1 MAKINITKP
10 TGGEAINLISAFKSD
25 NQIYVIFDSE
35 RMGSMGLPIVYI
47 SKYGDKLEKISDDS
61 EWQSVKSY
69 LKGIINGTN
78 FEYVKIGESVNA
90 DEAYYTPLSLPQA
103 SFDLIKSRYV
113 VEDIVSTPVLEPIP
127 SVVTPDAN
135 SKVVE
140 EVVTPVSPEVKVAET
155 PVAPV
160 DPVAVIDFN
169 QGPVVPIEPV
179 MPNNDVVSNMTANVS
194 TPVLEPVNVVPTP
207 VLEPVNVA
215 PSPVVSEPISPVV
228 SIQQETPT
236 SIQDSS
242 FIQDK
247 ETFLK
252 ACENMFD
259 ALVSKYQKKLNDL
272 EQKEQEINMKLKSA
286 TEHLANAEAREQVA
300 NIAHDNAQKVMDI
313 SQMMP
318 NNPNGTQT
326 GVI

>member
-1 MAKINITKP
+1 MAKINIIKP
-10 TGGEAINLISAFKSD
+10 TGIEAFNLVSAFKSD

-47 SKYGDKLEKISDDS
+47 SKYGDKLEKISDDN

-78 FEYVKIGESVNA
+78 FEYVKISESVNA
-90 DEAYYTPLSLPQA
+90 DEAFYTPLSLPQA

-113 VEDIVSTPVLEPIP
+113 VENIVSAPVLEPVSNIAAP
-127 SVVTPDAN
+127 EFTTQAP
-135 SKVVE
+135 VE
-140 EVVTPVSPEVKVAET
+140 KVVTPVSPEVRMVET

-160 DPVAVIDFN
+160 APVTQIDFN
-169 QGPVVPIEPV
+169 QGPVAPIEPV
-179 MPNNDVVSNMTANVS
+179 MPNNDVISNMTANVS
-194 TPVLEPVNVVPTP
+194 APVLEPVNVTPT
-207 VLEPVNVA
+207 
-215 PSPVVSEPISPVV
+215 PVVSEPVSSVV
-228 SIQQETPT
+228 PSHQEAETN
-236 SIQDSS
+236 IQDSS

-300 NIAHDNAQKVMDI
+300 NIVHDNAQKVMDI

-318 NNPNGTQT
+318 NNPNDAQT